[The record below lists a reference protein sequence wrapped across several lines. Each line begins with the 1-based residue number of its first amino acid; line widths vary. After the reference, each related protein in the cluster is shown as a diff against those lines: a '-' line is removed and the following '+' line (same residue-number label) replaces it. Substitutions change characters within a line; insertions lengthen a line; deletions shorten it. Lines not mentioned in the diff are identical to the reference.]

1 MKLWKAIEKGD
12 LNTVKDRISH
22 NPGTK
27 NMRNPNSGMTTL
39 HYAIYAG
46 RAEIA
51 EELMKDMSAEDLE
64 RQDCSGATFLH
75 IVALTGATEIAESLV
90 KRHDGLLGFA
100 NSQGHIPVVTA
111 CVSDQTATAI
121 FLYDVTSAS
130 FSFPEIILH
139 GTNLLH
145 YAILSKNFGI
155 ALDLVQSF
163 PTLAIAPSSPLPS
176 TVVNLSY
183 MPSAFNSSSQLSFCQ
198 RLIYK
203 VMPVPD
209 IKSDIPGGFISLNS
223 YGLKQMT
230 RLVLCFFKFKA
241 IRQIYDMKLIHAQA
255 VALLRRICRQ
265 LSSLDSEELEER
277 GIHIAISEAIRQGI
291 REIIVE
297 MTKAYPELIMSQYTY
312 STYIF
317 RYAIKYR
324 QENIFNL
331 TDKLDARKSS
341 TFADVDSLGNNV
353 LHLAAQ
359 LAPFPRLSRISGAAL
374 QMQRELQWY
383 KEVETLSSP
392 ILKEMRNCDGE
403 KPHQVFTRSH
413 KELLMEG
420 EKWMKKT
427 ATSFTIAS
435 ALIVTIM
442 FAAAFTVPGGNK
454 QESGL
459 PNFLHEKS
467 FRIFVISDAVA
478 LYAEEDFLTSLPTK
492 LIVALSTL
500 FLSIVAMMVSFCAA
514 LMIIMDGQLLL
525 VIPIFLL
532 AGIPVTLFILLQ
544 FPLLCEILVATSISI
559 FR

>member
-374 QMQRELQWY
+374 QMQRELQWRWRPFQ
-383 KEVETLSSP
+383 VP
-392 ILKEMRNCDGE
+392 FLK
-403 KPHQVFTRSH
+403 K
-413 KELLMEG
+413 
-420 EKWMKKT
+420 
-427 ATSFTIAS
+427 
-435 ALIVTIM
+435 
-442 FAAAFTVPGGNK
+442 
-454 QESGL
+454 
-459 PNFLHEKS
+459 
-467 FRIFVISDAVA
+467 
-478 LYAEEDFLTSLPTK
+478 
-492 LIVALSTL
+492 
-500 FLSIVAMMVSFCAA
+500 
-514 LMIIMDGQLLL
+514 
-525 VIPIFLL
+525 
-532 AGIPVTLFILLQ
+532 
-544 FPLLCEILVATSISI
+544 
-559 FR
+559 